1 MKLKLILCMPTF
13 MATMIF
19 APFSFAAF
27 VFAQD
32 TELEAAKLPLQNY
45 IRAHE
50 TGNADFVHKAFTS
63 DAKIVG
69 YISGNLISWSVEQYA
84 GRFNGKAANDEAQR
98 KRSFE
103 ILDITGDAAVAK
115 VMLDYPSIKFVDYMA
130 LLKINGEWKITHK
143 SFNAQAKPVSD

>member
-1 MKLKLILCMPTF
+1 MKLKLILCMPVF
-13 MATMIF
+13 MAAMAFSPF
-19 APFSFAAF
+19 AFAENA
-27 VFAQD
+27 
-32 TELEAAKLPLQNY
+32 ELEAAKLPLQNY

-50 TGNADFVHKAFTS
+50 TGNADFVRKAFTS

-69 YISGNLISWSVEQYA
+69 YINGHLIAWNVEQYA
-84 GRFNGKAANDEAQR
+84 GRFTGKAANDEAQR

-130 LLKINGEWKITHK
+130 LLKIEGEWKITHK
-143 SFNAQAKPVSD
+143 SFNAQPKPVSVK

>member
-1 MKLKLILCMPTF
+1 MKLKLILCMPF
-13 MATMIF
+13 FLATMV
-19 APFSFAAF
+19 FSPR

-32 TELEAAKLPLQNY
+32 AELEAAKLPLQNY

-50 TGNADFVHKAFTS
+50 TGNADFVRKAFTS

-84 GRFNGKAANDEAQR
+84 GRFNGKAANDEALR

-130 LLKINGEWKITHK
+130 LLKIEGEWKITHK
-143 SFNAQAKPVSD
+143 SFNVQAKPVSVK

>member
-1 MKLKLILCMPTF
+1 MV
-13 MATMIF
+13 F
-19 APFSFAAF
+19 APR

-50 TGNADFVHKAFTS
+50 TGNADFVRKAFS
-63 DAKIVG
+63 NDAKIVG
-69 YISGNLISWSVEQYA
+69 HISGNLISWSVEQYA
-84 GRFNGKAANDEAQR
+84 GRFNGKAASDEAQR

-103 ILDITGDAAVAK
+103 IIDITGDAAIAK

-130 LLKINGEWKITHK
+130 LLKIEGEWKITHK
-143 SFNAQAKPVSD
+143 SFNVQAKPVSVK